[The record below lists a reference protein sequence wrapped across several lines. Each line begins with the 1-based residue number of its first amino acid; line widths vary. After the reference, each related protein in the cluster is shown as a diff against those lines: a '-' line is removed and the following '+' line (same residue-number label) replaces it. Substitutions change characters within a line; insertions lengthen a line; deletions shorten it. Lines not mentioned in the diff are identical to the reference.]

1 MLAEALAKA
10 YQHHHQFQFRNNR
23 LYIRPYI
30 SGMKKLPD
38 LIKAWKT
45 EHFDNDLLQALSKLP
60 SSLLPLKQVAR
71 FSGVFEDS
79 SLEFSIL
86 KKHETDSNLQITV
99 GIFYRELSSLC
110 PCSGE
115 EPEKV
120 DGHCEMQILISK
132 DNGATTFTVI

>member
-10 YQHHHQFQFRNNR
+10 YQHHHHLRQPI
-23 LYIRPYI
+23 YIRPHI
-30 SGMKKLPD
+30 LGMNKLPD

-71 FSGVFEDS
+71 FSGVFEDNN
-79 SLEFSIL
+79 LEFSIL
-86 KKHETDSNLQITV
+86 KKRETATNLQITLGV
-99 GIFYRELSSLC
+99 FYQELSSLC

-120 DGHCEMQILISK
+120 DGHCEMQILINK
-132 DNGATTFTVI
+132 DDGAITFTVI